1 MKQFH
6 NQWLVNAAEAKQ
18 LIEQGATVL
27 DVRNIV
33 VWLLGHVTGAIR
45 VTWQQF
51 SQQKSSCKGRLIED
65 SGVMEQK
72 LCEVGIFNA
81 KPVIVVGNP
90 AHGFGEEGRIV
101 WMLRTLGHPQAAFV
115 DGGHAALVRAGVS
128 IERGLKPLPER
139 GDFVVKR
146 LPLWE
151 IGRDELKAKLAAT
164 ASPSLIALD
173 TREPREYAGAT
184 PYGERRGGHI
194 PGAVHLY
201 FKDLMD
207 ERGNLLPRDEIIAK
221 LDRLGIARDTPVA
234 AYCTGGI
241 RSAFV
246 VAVLVDLNF
255 DNVKNYSGSMW
266 EWSAADASSYPLCQ
280 DKP

>member
-1 MKQFH
+1 MKQIH
-6 NQWLVNAAEAKQ
+6 NQWIVNAAEAKQ

-27 DVRNIV
+27 DVRNMV
-33 VWLLGHVTGAIR
+33 VWALGHVKGAVR

-51 SQQKSSCKGRLIED
+51 SQQKSPFKGKLIENL
-65 SGVMEQK
+65 GVMEQK
-72 LCEVGIFNA
+72 LCEVGVFNG
-81 KPVIVVGNP
+81 KPVIVVGNSV
-90 AHGFGEEGRIV
+90 HGFGEEGRIV

-115 DGGHAALVRAGVS
+115 DGGHNALVQVGVS
-128 IERGLKPLPER
+128 IERGVRSSAGLER

-146 LPLWE
+146 SHLWE
-151 IGRDELKAKLAAT
+151 IDRDELKAKLAAT

-173 TREPREYAGAT
+173 TREPREYAGGT

-194 PGAVHLY
+194 PGAVNLY

-207 ERGNLLPRDEIIAK
+207 ERGNLLPRGEIVAK
-221 LDRLGIARDTPVA
+221 LNRLGIARDTPIA

-246 VAVLVDLNF
+246 VAVLADLNF
-255 DNVKNYSGSMW
+255 NNVKNYSGSMW
-266 EWSAADASSYPLCQ
+266 DWSAFDAASYPLE
-280 DKP
+280 